1 MFSESIRENDI
12 NLKIFLNQKL
22 SLSDYLDDVD
32 KQVSSLRSNDVD
44 LSREN
49 EVLRLENDRLIKA
62 LRKDGK

>member
-44 LSREN
+44 LSR
-49 EVLRLENDRLIKA
+49 
-62 LRKDGK
+62 